1 MVASLSTSELGGA
14 VNAVSITPSGLTV
27 GVEYEISGVGDD
39 GRSYFPRGYLMK
51 GGSERTVIDS
61 VYPLT
66 GSITYQLIE
75 RGTDQVLAS
84 STITP
89 TLTNI
94 SDPVQLVSFDGSM
107 RIDGDLAAD
116 RSDGLGVSYT
126 MRRNPVHTIG
136 SGLEYATWD
145 VPIEGG
151 PTVGFRVRAAGMA
164 AVRNLVA
171 SGAPIYLRTRPG
183 WAGDVPAAGLWA
195 IEGAKYSYEGLDDE
209 SFLWEFDLIPTR
221 DPRPRVGQVISDWT
235 AFNDAMVRLG
245 WNYTDLQ
252 NFLATFNSWAEA
264 ATVDW
269 SAM

>member
-1 MVASLSTSELGGA
+1 MASLSVSELGGA
-14 VNAVSITPSGLTV
+14 VNAISVTPSGLTAN
-27 GVEYEISGVGDD
+27 VEYEISGVGAD
-39 GRSYFPRGYLMK
+39 GRPYFPRGYLIT
-51 GGSERTVIDS
+51 GGSERTVVDS

-66 GSITYQLIE
+66 GDVTYQIIE
-75 RGTDQVLAS
+75 RGTDQVLDS
-84 STITP
+84 VTITP

-94 SDPVQLVSFDGSM
+94 ADPVQLVSFDGSL

-116 RSDGLGVSYT
+116 RADGLSVGYT
-126 MRRNPVHTIG
+126 MRRNVVHTVG

-151 PTVGFRVRAAGMA
+151 PTVGFRVRSAGMA

-171 SGAPIYLRTRPG
+171 SGAPIYLRMRPG

-195 IEGAKYSYEGLDDE
+195 VAEAGYTYEGLDDE
-209 SFLWEFDLIPTR
+209 SYLWEFQLVPTR